1 MAQEEIAGIPLVG
14 KPLNEWLEENFA
26 DLGFSD
32 AEKVVRLRANYRLIR
47 SDVLGAY
54 SQSARVPVIEQQR
67 ILENLPKMG
76 FLETPERARGK
87 LVTLHAQL
95 MTIAETEEA
104 YAKDWSN
111 NSKLREDAGRTAKRV
126 RSALSILGNPP
137 ADFSSEDIATLNL
150 QQIQDIVD
158 SPVIRTM
165 DAGTINALLDHLNT
179 LGD

>member
-1 MAQEEIAGIPLVG
+1 
-14 KPLNEWLEENFA
+14 
-26 DLGFSD
+26 
-32 AEKVVRLRANYRLIR
+32 
-47 SDVLGAY
+47 
-54 SQSARVPVIEQQR
+54 
-67 ILENLPKMG
+67 MG

-111 NSKLREDAGRTAKRV
+111 NSELREDAGRTAKRV

-137 ADFSSEDIATLNL
+137 TDFSREDIATLNL

-165 DAGTINALLDHLNT
+165 DAGIINAILDQLAT
-179 LGD
+179 LEK